1 MSDEA
6 DFLYANKHESFIQID
21 TMGKASQNN
30 KFAISLQYLKENV
43 KNEDDF
49 LPCR

>member
-1 MSDEA
+1 M
-6 DFLYANKHESFIQID
+6 KQIFCMQISMKVFYKL
-21 TMGKASQNN
+21 TLGKASQNK
-30 KFAISLQYLKENV
+30 KFAIYLQYLKENV